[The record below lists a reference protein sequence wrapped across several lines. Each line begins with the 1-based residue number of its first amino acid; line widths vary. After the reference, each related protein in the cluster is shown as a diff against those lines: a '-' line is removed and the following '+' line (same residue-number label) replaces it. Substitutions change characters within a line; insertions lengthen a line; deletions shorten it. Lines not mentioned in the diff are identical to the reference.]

1 MSFDKVH
8 NWYQKV
14 KDNNNETGNNRQSF
28 VYFELIDAIL
38 GTRATS
44 QPMVLVE
51 NTTGSIPAMRSHEAS
66 DVCYLFGQMNVILQ
80 GKVQEDRQ

>member
-1 MSFDKVH
+1 MRVKVFD
-8 NWYQKV
+8 
-14 KDNNNETGNNRQSF
+14 
-28 VYFELIDAIL
+28 FELIDAIL

-66 DVCYLFGQMNVILQ
+66 DVCYLFGQMNVIL
-80 GKVQEDRQ
+80 